1 MQKFNSNLIFLLM
14 GRTVS
19 TMGTTVLMVVMPLY
33 ILDIGGSAATVGLL
47 SFTAFLPAMLIYPF
61 AGVLGDRYNRKTIMI
76 FTKLGSGIVLLTL
89 TAFAY
94 LGLLNLPLLL
104 CGLIIVSI
112 LNGLF
117 DPATKG
123 ILPQLVSTEN
133 LSQANSVASSLRM
146 LSSLAGPVVGVT
158 LYVSFGMTI
167 LFAINGI
174 CFLLSSCTDMLIH
187 YSHKKP
193 EKQTKFFAELI
204 DGFKF
209 ILNLAQVR
217 NLCFFLLVLFA
228 MVQPLFS
235 VVLPLLF
242 RTTLDYTDTQYG
254 YLQVIIV
261 AGALLGSVLVGVL
274 FGKGNKEARALTV
287 GLILLTV
294 SMFGFSAL
302 LFPHSLAS
310 FTSGS
315 LIYFALLGGSLSL
328 LSAAI
333 MFINVPVHTII
344 QKQSPSE
351 YMSRVFSVV
360 AMIAKGGLPFGA
372 LIYGFF
378 LDHFKIHEII
388 LASSMLILLIS
399 IVFLTLLFR
408 KQIL

>member
-1 MQKFNSNLIFLLM
+1 
-14 GRTVS
+14 
-19 TMGTTVLMVVMPLY
+19 MGTTVLMVAMPLY
-33 ILDIGGSAATVGLL
+33 ILDIGGSAATIGLL

-61 AGVLGDRYNRKTIMI
+61 AGVLGDRCNRKTIMI
-76 FTKLGSGIVLLTL
+76 LTKLGSGIVLLAL
-89 TAFAY
+89 TALAY
-94 LGLLNLPLLL
+94 WGFLNLPFLLS
-104 CGLIIVSI
+104 GLIAVSV

-123 ILPQLVSTEN
+123 ILPQLVDADN

-167 LFAINGI
+167 LFAINAI
-174 CFLLSSCTDMLIH
+174 CFLLSSCTDMLIL
-187 YSHKKP
+187 YRHKKP
-193 EKQTKFFAELI
+193 EGQTKFFTELT

-209 ILNLAQVR
+209 ILNRTEIR

-235 VVLPLLF
+235 VTLPLLF

-254 YLQVIIV
+254 YLQMIIV
-261 AGALLGSVLVGVL
+261 AGAFLGSVLVGVL
-274 FGKGNKEARALTV
+274 FGKGNKEARALTI
-287 GLILLTV
+287 GLVLLMV

-302 LFPHSLAS
+302 IFPYSIARFVSSSLV
-310 FTSGS
+310 
-315 LIYFALLGGSLSL
+315 YFALLGGSLGL

-372 LIYGFF
+372 LIYGFV
-378 LDHFKIHEII
+378 LDRFAIHEVISV
-388 LASSMLILLIS
+388 SSMLMLLIS
-399 IVFLTLLFR
+399 IVFWASFFGKR
-408 KQIL
+408 KFIENGQLPSVTRQLKK